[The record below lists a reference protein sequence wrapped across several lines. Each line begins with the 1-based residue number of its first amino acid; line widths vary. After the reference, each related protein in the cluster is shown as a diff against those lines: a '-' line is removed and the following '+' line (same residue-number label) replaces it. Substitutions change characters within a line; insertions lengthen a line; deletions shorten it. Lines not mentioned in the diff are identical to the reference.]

1 MFIHNLRGIQLLHGD
16 GILLGD
22 GVLAEVGV
30 MTIGHL
36 VSLLGVHPGRSYAQ
50 LGPGPRLE
58 LIHHPVSIVPPPAK
72 LPLPR
77 RPPNFALF
85 S

>member
-30 MTIGHL
+30 MTTGHL
-36 VSLLGVHPGRSYAQ
+36 VSLLRVHPGRSYAQ
-50 LGPGPRLE
+50 LGPGPLLE
-58 LIHHPVSIVPPPAK
+58 LIHHPVSFLPPPAK
-72 LPLPR
+72 FPLPR
-77 RPPNFALF
+77 RPPNFAPF